1 MRLTLDKIGALAF
14 LAFAIAYG
22 SLINN
27 IPLFPGD
34 EDLPFNARTMPT
46 VLAWAMAVIAFLMLI
61 LPAKIGSQPES
72 AGGQQTISAVFKGL
86 NWGQTSALIALMV
99 FYGLTLPILG
109 FIPATIL
116 FLMGGIRLMGEKRW
130 LIILVSAIP
139 LTLAFWVILD
149 QLLGIFLSPGDIF
162 YWIEDML

>member
-14 LAFAIAYG
+14 LVFAIAYG
-22 SLINN
+22 SLIDN

-46 VLAWAMAVIAFLMLI
+46 LLAWAMAVVAFLMLI
-61 LPAKIGSQPES
+61 LPPKKGAES
-72 AGGQQTISAVFKGL
+72 EEDQLKASAVFQGL
-86 NWGQTSALIALMV
+86 NWGQTTALIGLMI
-99 FYGLTLPILG
+99 FYGLSLPMLG

-116 FLMGGIRLMGEKRW
+116 FLIGGIRLMGEKRW

-139 LTLAFWVILD
+139 LTLIFWIILD